1 MKNKHSHEKRSEEK
15 ENLRKTAEQMATWA
29 IAHPMHEETDAKKLL
44 HELQVHQIELE
55 MQNVELQHA
64 QLETEKALKRFTAMN
79 ENLQQ
84 SILERNASHLKEIT
98 ANEAY
103 LANLLIKINDEIS
116 KPLNEISEI
125 AQQIKQTG
133 VDQQLLQNIT
143 KLEMAA
149 QRLLQSVKSAKLD

>member
-1 MKNKHSHEKRSEEK
+1 MNNKHSHEKPSDEK
-15 ENLRKTAEQMATWA
+15 GNLRNTAEQMATWA

-64 QLETEKALKRFTAMN
+64 QLETEKALKRLTAIN
-79 ENLQQ
+79 ENLQK
-84 SILERNASHLKEIT
+84 SILEHNARHLKEKT
-98 ANEAY
+98 NNEAL
-103 LANLLIKINDEIS
+103 LADLITKISNEILQ
-116 KPLNEISEI
+116 PLNEICEM

-133 VDQQLLQNIT
+133 ADKQLFPNIT

-149 QRLLQSVKSAKLD
+149 QRLLQSVSSI